1 MKENLLSLFA
11 GIGLVALL
19 VIAGFGTA
27 DTKRHEV
34 KAATETTV
42 ATTESKGESAE
53 KDTTE
58 NMKESTSENSGA
70 ATAEKSG
77 TKNAEKSEA
86 NTEEV
91 FSNGN
96 TKDTINMNTVT
107 DDKCNQWKEAEN
119 IDYSLYGTPLES
131 TTYKFAKCL
140 KSRFGEDIFVK
151 LDGFDRNYITNSYH
165 IPVFEPITA
174 FEKLRIESK
183 FQKLSPGGAISY
195 IEVPSMSHNIPALL
209 NVIEFI
215 YNNIMYIRR

>member
-27 DTKRHEV
+27 NTKKQEV
-34 KAATETTV
+34 KAATEASVT
-42 ATTESKGESAE
+42 ATESKSESAE

-70 ATAEKSG
+70 ITAEKSG

-96 TKDTINMNTVT
+96 TKDTINMNTVR
-107 DDKCNQWKEAEN
+107 DFE
-119 IDYSLYGTPLES
+119 
-131 TTYKFAKCL
+131 
-140 KSRFGEDIFVK
+140 V
-151 LDGFDRNYITNSYH
+151 DGNTLIIYTNDGSVY
-165 IPVFEPITA
+165 EW
-174 FEKLRIESK
+174 ER
-183 FQKLSPGGAISY
+183 
-195 IEVPSMSHNIPALL
+195 
-209 NVIEFI
+209 
-215 YNNIMYIRR
+215 